1 MSKQDN
7 LTDFLT
13 DVADAIRERKG
24 TTEKIN
30 PQNFA
35 DEIKSLKKSTWTG
48 HADVEGLKAIGWTD
62 EDIAYYQEHGVNWMA
77 EDDEYHKVSDDNKAL
92 YGVLTADNIQEY
104 KDRIVYL
111 PKIDTSGKTSMTD
124 FCKDCSQ
131 LLAIPMMDTSN
142 VTAMMRMFQNCTNL
156 LCVPPFDTSSVTNM
170 DRMFHTCNMLRIV
183 PPFDTSN
190 VTQCSLMFESCSC
203 IERIPL
209 KFSKLKYIA
218 SYFSSCTSL
227 MEIPNLGVERVTNA
241 KSLFYSCRSITRIPN
256 LDISEIT
263 NTSQMCLHCYSLRYA
278 GYLDMR
284 NVTVNTDMFTKCY
297 SLTTVYLD
305 NLASSLASIKYSPL
319 LSKESLLYMI
329 EHEAATEAIT
339 ITLHAAVYARLATD
353 PDIVEALTN
362 HPLVTLASA

>member
-13 DVADAIRERKG
+13 DVADAIREKKG

-35 DEIKSLKKSTWTG
+35 DEIKSLKKSPWTG
-48 HADVEGLKAIGWTD
+48 HADVEGLKAIGWDD
-62 EDIAYYQEHGVNWMA
+62 EDIAYYQEHGVNWME

-111 PKIDTSGKTSMTD
+111 PKIDTSGKTSMTS
-124 FCKDCSQ
+124 FFAYCIQ
-131 LLAIPMMDTSN
+131 LLAIPMIDTSN
-142 VTAMMRMFQNCTNL
+142 VTSMMRMFQNCANL
-156 LCVPPFDTSSVTNM
+156 LCVPPFDTG
-170 DRMFHTCNMLRIV
+170 
-183 PPFDTSN
+183 N
-190 VTQCSLMFESCSC
+190 VTQCSLMFESCTC

-218 SYFSSCTSL
+218 SCFSSCTSL
-227 MEIPNLGVERVTNA
+227 VEIPNLGVERVTNA

-263 NTSQMCLHCYSLRYA
+263 DTSQMCMYCYSLRYA
-278 GYLDMR
+278 GYLNMR
-284 NVTVNTDMFTKCY
+284 NVTVNTDMFMKAY

-305 NLASSLASIKYSPL
+305 NLAVSLGSIKYSPL

-339 ITLHAAVYARLATD
+339 ITLHAAAYARLATE
-353 PDIVEALTN
+353 PDIMEALTN